1 MAWTGNFYIYF
12 IFHFHPV
19 LGCYATQHE
28 TFYIYIYMCVCLLV
42 CCVSKVCA
50 SLFIQVVASPSNTL
64 SGTWAI
70 SVKAVWEKSHTE
82 NGKGLS
88 LIKNAFGEREKKK
101 IPASFIFID
110 LLFILRRRKKEKRIT
125 YEQNVPE
132 YHFLF
137 YSGPRCF
144 LCNVLNRHN
153 SSPQS
158 RPAGEDEEWY
168 NWLFHA
174 ARLGSLLT
182 AGTFISSRAAF

>member
-28 TFYIYIYMCVCLLV
+28 TFYIYIYVCLLA
-42 CCVSKVCA
+42 CLLCFQGLCFTFHPGRGITIKYAFRHLSDLSESCVGKVSHWKWER
-50 SLFIQVVASPSNTL
+50 SL
-64 SGTWAI
+64 
-70 SVKAVWEKSHTE
+70 SH
-82 NGKGLS
+82 KKCLR
-88 LIKNAFGEREKKK
+88 GEGEKK